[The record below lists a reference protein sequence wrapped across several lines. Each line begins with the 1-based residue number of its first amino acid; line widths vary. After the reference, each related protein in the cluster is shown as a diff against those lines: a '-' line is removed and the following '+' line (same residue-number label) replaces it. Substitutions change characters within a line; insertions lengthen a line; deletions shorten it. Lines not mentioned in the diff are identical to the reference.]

1 WTPFGAASLAQYK
14 AAWIVNLSPKPTR
27 SGLQHGPCATLH
39 LPESAFLPLCS
50 RLPFAKVPL
59 FRLFT
64 EIYAGHMGIGPEGKV
79 KEDGHTCTRKAPHH
93 GRIFVLC
100 SGHHLAVSLLKTA
113 GGSLGESSYIPKATA
128 AVWERSRS
136 SPVSRSQRRLHQ
148 SFLFSLALFTTKK

>member
-79 KEDGHTCTRKAPHH
+79 KEDGHICTRKAPNH
-93 GRIFVLC
+93 GSVGWLC
-100 SGHHLAVSLLKTA
+100 
-113 GGSLGESSYIPKATA
+113 A
-128 AVWERSRS
+128 ADN
-136 SPVSRSQRRLHQ
+136 LT
-148 SFLFSLALFTTKK
+148 FSLWIA